1 MLDRAKQWIQGHRG
15 YFLVGI
21 AMLTTLVA
29 WGGDEINF
37 GQLLQALYTA
47 ISGIF

>member
-15 YFLVGI
+15 YFI
-21 AMLTTLVA
+21 AAIVVSTAAIA

-37 GQLLQALYTA
+37 GQLVQAVYTA
-47 ISGIF
+47 ISGLF